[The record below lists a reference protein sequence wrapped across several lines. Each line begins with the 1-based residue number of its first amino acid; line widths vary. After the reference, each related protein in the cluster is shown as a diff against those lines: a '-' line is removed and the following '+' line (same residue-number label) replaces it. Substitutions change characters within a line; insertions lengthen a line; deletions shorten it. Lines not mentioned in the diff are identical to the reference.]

1 MDPTG
6 PSACVDLFCFVA
18 TFDSKPSSDSAQ
30 PELRVE
36 VTALRAHNL
45 PHIKRWLNMK
55 MRFFV
60 TVAHHG
66 TTMKSASVKINE
78 QTVEWGEKLGT
89 FFVQPSSRLTLRLYA
104 KRFLHRDILIGSL
117 ETRLPVGPISD
128 QSFNLSQGN
137 NRQVGELTRPVT
149 LHLKVTVSGNPTSS
163 PGSPTIATDPTTTVR
178 GNLTTE
184 NPGMSPMEESE
195 SAEMVVGTRV
205 RQSGPSTL
213 IPTEH
218 ETTIDDIIKEVRR
231 FRILSI
237 GRVGCLLSFF
247 VVPSTLIHLKSGVGK
262 STLINSIFGINAAH
276 VEDYKPGRADIQQ
289 EFVSAENP
297 FFVLHDS
304 KGFEPGDLTNFETV
318 REFLQQRSQPELPL
332 SDRIHGLWLCIET
345 PTAGARV
352 LERGD
357 EELLQFAHQ
366 NQVPIVVVFTQYDR
380 LVRTKEDELRESE
393 PHVDLTHRRNR
404 SVVEAQKA
412 FDFCLRVFEHSMK
425 RLRIPMP
432 RHTRVSVRPGH
443 QEDVSSL
450 VKVTH
455 DIVKERVKGDAWV
468 MWAISQRKSLPL
480 KIHTC
485 ITKGTGYYRRA
496 LMGSVPGLGQL
507 LLRNCLEKI
516 HNNIVTC
523 WNFKG
528 EVLNSP
534 KFQKQM
540 LGLVHD
546 VHTEPNVSILRNV
559 NVNNQYLT
567 STTASAPT
575 LPPITIQGPVEIF
588 VEWLST
594 TVLENVPSV
603 QRVLIVYTADLV
615 SVLVELFGITLRPE
629 LAFRTDWT
637 ELQAAF
643 EAYERSS
650 SRQRIR
656 ESICSKTTWDNGILT
671 ADGIDKKLHEL
682 LQEQIEMPPSK

>member
-1 MDPTG
+1 
-6 PSACVDLFCFVA
+6 
-18 TFDSKPSSDSAQ
+18 
-30 PELRVE
+30 
-36 VTALRAHNL
+36 
-45 PHIKRWLNMK
+45 
-55 MRFFV
+55 
-60 TVAHHG
+60 
-66 TTMKSASVKINE
+66 
-78 QTVEWGEKLGT
+78 
-89 FFVQPSSRLTLRLYA
+89 
-104 KRFLHRDILIGSL
+104 
-117 ETRLPVGPISD
+117 
-128 QSFNLSQGN
+128 
-137 NRQVGELTRPVT
+137 
-149 LHLKVTVSGNPTSS
+149 
-163 PGSPTIATDPTTTVR
+163 
-178 GNLTTE
+178 
-184 NPGMSPMEESE
+184 MEESE
-195 SAEMVVGTRV
+195 SAEIVVGTRA

-213 IPTEH
+213 IATEH
-218 ETTIDDIIKEVRR
+218 ETTIDDIIKEVKR

-237 GRVGCLLSFF
+237 GR
-247 VVPSTLIHLKSGVGK
+247 SGVGK
-262 STLINSIFGINAAH
+262 STLINSIFGIEAAH

-318 REFLQQRSQPELPL
+318 RDFLQQRSRPELPL

-432 RHTRVSVRPGH
+432 RHARVSVRPGH
-443 QEDVSSL
+443 QDDVSPL
-450 VKVTH
+450 VKVTQ

-480 KIHTC
+480 KIQTC
-485 ITKGTGYYRRA
+485 ITKGTSYYRRA

-546 VHTEPNVSILRNV
+546 VHSEPNVSILRNV
-559 NVNNQYLT
+559 NVNNQYFT
-567 STTASAPT
+567 SVTTASAPI
-575 LPPITIQGPVEIF
+575 LPPITIRGPVEIF

-603 QRVLIVYTADLV
+603 QRVLIVYTVDLV

-643 EAYERSS
+643 EVYEGSS

-656 ESICSKTTWDNGILT
+656 ESIRSKTTWDNGILT